1 MVLNEG
7 TLLQGGKYRIDKCI
21 GHGGFGITYLA
32 VQVGLDRE
40 VAIKEFFIRKHCS
53 RDEAT
58 KQVCT
63 SSAGEA
69 VVAKYRQKFIK
80 EAKTIAALNHPNVVK
95 IYDVFEENHTAY
107 YVMERLEPRELSVRI
122 PATGLPEHEALGY
135 LRQIGEALKYVHS
148 KKILHLDVKPS
159 NVMFRNTGEA
169 VLIDFGISKRY
180 DSSGGQTSSTPIGVS
195 VGYAPIEQF
204 NQDLKSFTPAT
215 DVYSLAA
222 TLYKLVTGVTPPDTT
237 SITDGEEDWLP
248 NNLSARVRDAIKA
261 GMAIKRKDRP
271 QTVEAFL
278 KMLES
283 RDRRGTGAD
292 VSNNEQE
299 ETLTVDDLRQNKPFA
314 TAKETSVVGAVR
326 QKPQKRVP
334 PANSPKKTGGGSSKT
349 LIVTV
354 ISFVVFAVIGV
365 VVGFMLTGEKEDEQG
380 RVAEAPKVIPVSG
393 EVIPV
398 SGGTDT
404 PYVMKPKEL
413 DYKYSDIYP
422 MVFVEG
428 GRFDMGTEEE
438 SFKNPLQEN
447 VFVSSF
453 YIGKYEV
460 SKEFWNRVMGKKT
473 GKNDEPVTDVSY
485 NDALK
490 FIEKLNSICGTYS
503 FSLPTEEQWEY
514 AASGGVKDNGDN
526 YATSDGNIDDVY
538 YDKLEPCEVDSK
550 KCINALGLYHMSGNV
565 AEWCINKDPDSRD
578 GALRGGSYFDCEKDY
593 VNVSFRLLA
602 DKSYKDDEIG
612 FRIVYNVN

>member
-122 PATGLPEHEALGY
+122 PATGLPEQEALGY

-261 GMAIKRKDRP
+261 GMAIKR
-271 QTVEAFL
+271 TVEAFL

-299 ETLTVDDLRQNKPFA
+299 ETLTVDDLRQNNPFA

-334 PANSPKKTGGGSSKT
+334 PANIPKKTGGGSSKT

-365 VVGFMLTGEKEDEQG
+365 VVGFMLTGEKEEQG
-380 RVAEAPKVIPVSG
+380 QVAEAPKVIPVSG
-393 EVIPV
+393 
-398 SGGTDT
+398 GTNTSSD
-404 PYVMKPKEL
+404 MKPKEL

-428 GRFDMGTEEE
+428 NGQIDD
-438 SFKNPLQEN
+438 
-447 VFVSSF
+447 F

-460 SKEFWNRVMGKKT
+460 SEKFWKKVMGGLPGYYESSGENFPIIQYSYQDIENFIKQLNKKT
-473 GKNDEPVTDVSY
+473 HKG
-485 NDALK
+485 
-490 FIEKLNSICGTYS
+490 
-503 FSLPTEEQWEY
+503 FSLPTVEQWEY
-514 AASGGVKDNGDN
+514 AAKGGRKSEKTDFAGTDNFHRIVCQTD
-526 YATSDGNIDDVY
+526 APVRVDASDWA
-538 YDKLEPCEVDSK
+538 
-550 KCINALGLYHMSGNV
+550 INTLGLYHMSGNV
-565 AEWCINKDPDSRD
+565 PEMTKKMP
-578 GALRGGSYFDCEKDY
+578 GVGYYELKGGSYDDDPKGTYIKESNI
-593 VNVSFRLLA
+593 VPVSDVTLKTGFRLIM
-602 DKSYKDDEIG
+602 EV
-612 FRIVYNVN
+612 R

>member
-7 TLLQGGKYRIDKCI
+7 ALLQGGKYKVEKCI

-53 RDEAT
+53 RDEST
-58 KQVCT
+58 KQVYT
-63 SSAGEA
+63 SPAGEA
-69 VVAKYRQKFIK
+69 IVAKYRQKFIK

-95 IYDVFEENHTAY
+95 IYDVFEENNTAY

-122 PATGLPEHEALGY
+122 PATGLPEQEALGY

-169 VLIDFGISKRY
+169 VLIDFGVSKRY
-180 DSSGGQTSSTPIGVS
+180 DSNGGQTSSTPIGVS

-237 SITDGEEDWLP
+237 SITDGGDDWLP
-248 NNLSARVRDAIKA
+248 DGMSSLVRDAIKA
-261 GMAIKRKDRP
+261 GMAIRRKDRP
-271 QTVEAFL
+271 QTVQEFL
-278 KMLES
+278 DMLES
-283 RDRRGTGAD
+283 HGRKGAGAY
-292 VSNNEQE
+292 VGNNVQE

-314 TAKETSVVGAVR
+314 AAEETSVVDAVR

-334 PANSPKKTGGGSSKT
+334 PANRPKKTGGGSKKT
-349 LIVTV
+349 LVVTAICFIAFAAV
-354 ISFVVFAVIGV
+354 GAVVA
-365 VVGFMLTGEKEDEQG
+365 FMLMGGKEEQ
-380 RVAEAPKVIPVSG
+380 VAEAPKVIQ
-393 EVIPV
+393 V

-404 PYVMKPKEL
+404 PSGMKPKEL

-428 GRFDMGTEEE
+428 NGQIDD
-438 SFKNPLQEN
+438 
-447 VFVSSF
+447 F

-460 SKEFWNRVMGKKT
+460 SEKFWKKVMGGLPGYYESLGENFPIIQYSYQDIEHFIKQLNKKT
-473 GKNDEPVTDVSY
+473 HKG
-485 NDALK
+485 
-490 FIEKLNSICGTYS
+490 
-503 FSLPTEEQWEY
+503 FSLPTVEQWEY
-514 AASGGVKDNGDN
+514 AAKGGRKSEKTDFAGTDNFHRIVCQTD
-526 YATSDGNIDDVY
+526 APARVDASDWA
-538 YDKLEPCEVDSK
+538 
-550 KCINALGLYHMSGNV
+550 INTLGLYHMSGNV
-565 AEWCINKDPDSRD
+565 PEMTKKMP
-578 GALRGGSYFDCEKDY
+578 GVGYYELKGGSYDDDPKGTYIKESNI
-593 VNVSFRLLA
+593 VPVSDVTLKTGFRLIM
-602 DKSYKDDEIG
+602 EV
-612 FRIVYNVN
+612 R

>member
-7 TLLQGGKYRIDKCI
+7 ALLQGGKYKVEKCI

-53 RDEAT
+53 RDEST
-58 KQVCT
+58 KQVYT
-63 SSAGEA
+63 SPAGEA
-69 VVAKYRQKFIK
+69 IVAKYRQKFIK

-95 IYDVFEENHTAY
+95 IYDVFEENNTAY

-122 PATGLPEHEALGY
+122 PATGLPEQEALGY

-169 VLIDFGISKRY
+169 VLIDFGVSKRY
-180 DSSGGQTSSTPIGVS
+180 DSNGGQTSSTPIGVS

-237 SITDGEEDWLP
+237 SITDGGDDWLP
-248 NNLSARVRDAIKA
+248 DGMSSLVRDAIKA
-261 GMAIKRKDRP
+261 GMAIRRKDRP
-271 QTVEAFL
+271 QTVQEFL
-278 KMLES
+278 DMLES
-283 RDRRGTGAD
+283 HGRKGAGAY
-292 VSNNEQE
+292 VGNNVQE

-314 TAKETSVVGAVR
+314 AAEETSVVDAVR
-326 QKPQKRVP
+326 QKPQRRVP
-334 PANSPKKTGGGSSKT
+334 PANRPKKTGGGSKKT
-349 LIVTV
+349 LIVKAICFIAFAAV
-354 ISFVVFAVIGV
+354 GAVVA
-365 VVGFMLTGEKEDEQG
+365 FMLMGGKEEQ
-380 RVAEAPKVIPVSG
+380 VAEAPKVIQ
-393 EVIPV
+393 V

-404 PYVMKPKEL
+404 PSGMKPKEL

-447 VFVSSF
+447 VYVSSF

-473 GKNDEPVTDVSY
+473 GKNDEPVIDVSY

-593 VNVSFRLLA
+593 VNVSFRLPA